1 MSDDPKP
8 AAAGKEHEAPNAT
21 LSPGAK
27 GDKGVAA
34 VAPTPSAASTSPSP
48 SPGAW
53 KTIVSYLKDMKDV
66 LAGIAA
72 IAAAIAFALNY
83 FATSRSLNCFKA
95 ESRKNNEL
103 VQTILQINDLTASW
117 QLSNVKIRQLDT
129 KSKSPQV
136 QIDSA
141 EHEALTKDIVQ
152 TQAQIDDITTKLK
165 AARERKLSL
174 ERATEPCE

>member
-1 MSDDPKP
+1 MSDEPKP
-8 AAAGKEHEAPNAT
+8 AVTAEVTEPTIPAQSVDAKSQKAAATVSPSQPAPAP
-21 LSPGAK
+21 SPG
-27 GDKGVAA
+27 
-34 VAPTPSAASTSPSP
+34 P

-53 KTIVSYLKDMKDV
+53 KSIVAYLKDIKDV
-66 LAGIAA
+66 LAAIVA

-117 QLSNVKIRQLDT
+117 QLSNVKLRQLDT
-129 KSKSPQV
+129 KSKSPQI

-141 EHEALTKDIVQ
+141 EYEALTKDIVQ

>member
-1 MSDDPKP
+1 MSDEPKP
-8 AAAGKEHEAPNAT
+8 TAAGGGTEHPIATQSSDTKGEKAATTASPAQPAP
-21 LSPGAK
+21 
-27 GDKGVAA
+27 
-34 VAPTPSAASTSPSP
+34 APPPSA

-53 KTIVSYLKDMKDV
+53 KSLVSYLKDIKDV
-66 LAGIAA
+66 LAAIVA

-117 QLSNVKIRQLDT
+117 QLSNVKLRQLDT

-141 EHEALTKDIVQ
+141 EYEALTKDVVQ

-165 AARERKLSL
+165 AARERKLLL